1 MNLEYK
7 FTMNL
12 PGRPPIQARAF
23 TLDEY
28 RELIEARVAGDNK
41 QIRDIT
47 TRLVADCTSARMV
60 NRQECEWIIV
70 NLWAHSLGE
79 VNHTHIWNCTCGKE
93 TLIDMNFSHAQIIDE
108 SNELWY
114 GKSNFKLKLRYPKIF
129 EDSDYGAMIASCI
142 EYIVANDEQ
151 IDIEDLNDVELN
163 DLFSSISIQDMQ
175 NIIEILMAPKLV
187 LAVPVTCECGIHA
200 VHTITGIK
208 EFLELL

>member
-1 MNLEYK
+1 MIQYK

-28 RELIEARVAGDNK
+28 RELIEARVAGDTEK
-41 QIRDIT
+41 IQHLTIKLVSECT
-47 TRLVADCTSARMV
+47 TARMV

-79 VNHTHIWNCTCGKE
+79 VNHTHTWTCTCGKE
-93 TLIDMNFSHAQIIDE
+93 TSVDMNFSHAQIIDE
-108 SNELWY
+108 STELWY
-114 GKSNFKLKLRYPKIF
+114 AKPNFKIKLRYPQIF
-129 EDSDYGAMIASCI
+129 EDADYGAMIASCI
-142 EYIVANDEQ
+142 EYIVAGEEQ
-151 IDIEDLNDVELN
+151 IDIEDLNDAEMQ
-163 DLFSSISIQDMQ
+163 DLFANISIQDMQ

-187 LAVPVTCECGIHA
+187 LAVPITCECGIHA

-208 EFLELL
+208 EFLELM